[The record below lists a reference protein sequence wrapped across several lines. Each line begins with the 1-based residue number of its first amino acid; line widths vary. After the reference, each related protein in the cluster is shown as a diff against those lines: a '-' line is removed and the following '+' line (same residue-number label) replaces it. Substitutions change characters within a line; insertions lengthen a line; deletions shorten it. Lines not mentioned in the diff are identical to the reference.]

1 MIESHEL
8 NEQNFLLS
16 SPSSKKEFTVSLQD
30 LSTGHATN
38 KKKKTFSNSVK
49 QNPFLP
55 RPDFSTIEKKERT
68 LVFKET
74 GSYKKPMAT
83 FPKSPLKSRK
93 RSFCTPNNNYQKI
106 EMFPEDNISRVSA
119 CRKLNFFEPPTQEEE
134 NNISNNTNFQNQSG
148 FKLNSLF
155 NNDKQINFFLCLKED
170 EDLMNVDE
178 HQDESKDSIFEKEYI
193 VLKKINNQ
201 NSIYNE
207 LYKCL
212 HKQTNKIYTIK
223 KTKSKS
229 ILTKQYLD
237 VLDKLT
243 QSSLNNESSICK
255 QYVLSPIKYWI
266 EHNYQINKKSLIT
279 LYPYYKQGDLMDY
292 LSYIN
297 NSQNILLQ
305 NESFYWDMIFNMLC
319 ALYYLHVEMNIIHLN
334 INPLNFLVNNSN
346 QIILTG
352 FSLSRD
358 KNYLINNEDDIIE
371 GDFAYI
377 APEILNDKHNIGFK
391 SDIFSLGLS
400 LLEILA
406 KVDLPQNGEMW
417 KSIRMK
423 DNYKIVDELYIKWD
437 IKSESLLNLIKRMV
451 CVNVC
456 NRPSTEELLNEFIEL
471 KHRMVNLQNKLNMM
485 NVDDSNDDMVM
496 VIDEEDEELNVKR
509 TNSLKQVLLNSK

>member
-1 MIESHEL
+1 MIESHDL

-38 KKKKTFSNSVK
+38 RKKKTFSNSVK

-55 RPDFSTIEKKERT
+55 RPDFSTIEIKERT

-74 GSYKKPMAT
+74 GSYKKPKAT
-83 FPKSPLKSRK
+83 FPKSPFKSRK
-93 RSFCTPNNNYQKI
+93 RSFCTPNNNYEKI
-106 EMFPEDNISRVSA
+106 EMFPDDSITRVST
-119 CRKLNFFEPPTQEEE
+119 CRKLNFFEQTIGEEE
-134 NNISNNTNFQNQSG
+134 NNTSITNFQNHQPE

-155 NNDKQINFFLCLKED
+155 NNDKQTNFSLCLKED
-170 EDLMNVDE
+170 EDLMNIDE
-178 HQDESKDSIFEKEYI
+178 HREESQNSIFEKEYI
-193 VLKKINNQ
+193 VLKTINNQ
-201 NSIYNE
+201 TSTYNE
-207 LYKCL
+207 LYKCS
-212 HKQTNKIYTIK
+212 HKQTNKIYAIK

-229 ILTKQYLD
+229 ILTKHYLD

-243 QSSLNNESSICK
+243 QFSVNNESSIYK
-255 QYVLSPIKYWI
+255 QFVLSPIKYWV
-266 EHNYQINKKSLIT
+266 EHNYQINKKT
-279 LYPYYKQGDLMDY
+279 LFTLFPYYKQGDLMDY

-305 NESFYWDMIFNMLC
+305 NECFYWDMIFNMLC
-319 ALYYLHVEMNIIHLN
+319 ALHYLHVEMNIIHLN

-358 KNYLINNEDDIIE
+358 RNYLIANEDDIIE

-391 SDIFSLGLS
+391 SDIFALGLS

-417 KSIRMK
+417 KNIRMK
-423 DNYKIVDELYIKWD
+423 DNYKIVEDLYSKWD
-437 IKSESLLNLIKRMV
+437 VKSESLLNLIKRMV
-451 CVNVC
+451 CVDVS
-456 NRPSTEELLNEFIEL
+456 NRPSTEELLNEFAEL
-471 KHRMVNLQNKLNMM
+471 KYRMVNLQNKVNMM

-496 VIDEEDEELNVKR
+496 VIDGEEEELDVKR
-509 TNSLKQVLLNSK
+509 TNSLKQVLLNNK